1 MEYRRDQGIQEEFFG
16 IGLTSRKNLCLNP
29 DVSKERKGRSVDSK
43 CRNLTASWV
52 RAKAVR
58 RRPEQGQDG
67 DAMDVDQSPVPLCDF
82 YEQLEAA
89 NSPNPIPNGIYTLE
103 DLKAYGRK
111 MRYCPYYLVRRAI
124 PFANVIIYSYHYM
137 LDPKVAELVSR
148 ELSKDSIVVFD
159 EAHNID
165 NVCIESLSIDL
176 TRPMLDASARSITV
190 LSEKIEE

>member
-58 RRPEQGQDG
+58 RRPEQEQDG

-82 YEQLEAA
+82 YEVFYHNTISKIYLL
-89 NSPNPIPNGIYTLE
+89 NKIYYSNWKLLIPPIPY
-103 DLKAYGRK
+103 
-111 MRYCPYYLVRRAI
+111 
-124 PFANVIIYSYHYM
+124 
-137 LDPKVAELVSR
+137 
-148 ELSKDSIVVFD
+148 
-159 EAHNID
+159 
-165 NVCIESLSIDL
+165 
-176 TRPMLDASARSITV
+176 PMAFIH
-190 LSEKIEE
+190 